1 MKKMINPRR
10 EEWEGI
16 LARPQMRN
24 ADLEKICKDIF
35 SEIRKNG
42 DQALRK
48 YTWFFDRV
56 QIDEFAVGEA
66 EFYAAAKS
74 VDDSLKKAIE
84 EARRNIEAFHTLQ
97 KSGRLEY
104 VNEKGFRCWQE
115 ARGIEKVGLYVPG
128 GSAPLFSTVLMLAI
142 PACIAG
148 CKEIILCTPPDLS
161 GQVNPVILWTARLCG
176 VSKVYKIGGVQAIG
190 AMIFGTD
197 SIPKVN
203 KIFGPGNQ
211 YVTAAKQ
218 LACNYGV
225 AIDMPAGPSEV
236 MVVADASARPEFV
249 AADLLA
255 QAEHGPDSQVILLTP
270 VPSVLETV
278 EREIRKQLECMPR
291 REIVLKALQNSRLIA
306 LDSRAECIEMV
317 NEYAPEH
324 LILCVDNY
332 NGFAERVMNAGS
344 VFLGNYS
351 PESAGDYASGT
362 NHTLPTNGYAR
373 VYSGVNVDAFIKK
386 ITFQEITPE
395 GLQYLAPTIERM
407 AENEQLAAHREAV
420 AIRIRK

>member
-1 MKKMINPRR
+1 MKKVINPKR
-10 EEWEGI
+10 EEWEVL

-56 QIDEFAVGEA
+56 QIGEFAVSEA
-66 EFYAAAKS
+66 EFKAAAGL
-74 VDDSLKKAIE
+74 VAEELKEAIK

-104 VNEKGFRCWQE
+104 VNQKGFRCWQE

-142 PACIAG
+142 PASIAG
-148 CKEIILCTPPDLS
+148 CKEIVLCTPPDRS

-176 VSKVYKIGGVQAIG
+176 VSKVYKVGGVQAIG

-197 SIPKVN
+197 SIPEVY

-218 LACNYGV
+218 QACNYGV

-236 MVVADASARPEFV
+236 MIVADASARPEFI
-249 AADLLA
+249 AADLLS
-255 QAEHGPDSQVILLTP
+255 QAEHGPDSQVILLTTE
-270 VPSVLETV
+270 VRMLEAV
-278 EREIRKQLECMPR
+278 EREVGKQLESLPR
-291 REIVLKALQNSRLIA
+291 QEIALKALQNSRLIA
-306 LDSRAECIEMV
+306 LESRAACVEMV

-324 LILCVDNY
+324 LILCVDDY
-332 NGFAERVMNAGS
+332 IGFAEQVMNAGS

-362 NHTLPTNGYAR
+362 NHTLPTNGYAKA
-373 VYSGVNVDAFIKK
+373 YSGINVDAFVKK

-395 GLQYLAPTIERM
+395 GLQYLAPAIELM
-407 AENEQLAAHREAV
+407 AGNEQLAAHRKAV
-420 AIRIRK
+420 AIRVRK